1 MTSNGVK
8 WECSYH
14 VHSIHR
20 YCKYARRPKKDFF
33 KKWKGE
39 EILRSLPKDWR
50 PKRTTIEEAKD
61 LNTLSYDNL
70 IGLLIS
76 YKENLA
82 IEKGHKDKKK
92 KNVILK
98 ASRLGSNEESALE
111 IKILQRLLE
120 N

>member
-1 MTSNGVK
+1 M
-8 WECSYH
+8 
-14 VHSIHR
+14 
-20 YCKYARRPKKDFF
+20 
-33 KKWKGE
+33 
-39 EILRSLPKDWR
+39 RSLPKDWR

-98 ASRLGSNEESALE
+98 ASRLGSNEESEFE